1 MPQIIFHPTLFSHL
15 VIFIGTI
22 TMEKIFDDNYFMKEA
37 LKEARKGLEKGEVPV
52 GAVIVCNDKIVARS
66 HNEVE
71 TLQDPTA
78 HAEILA
84 ITAAT
89 HHLGNKYLPGCTLYV
104 TVEPCP
110 MCAAA
115 LYWARPARIVFA
127 TGDPKKGYRLYHPS
141 LLHPR
146 TTVEHGIME
155 EEAQSLM
162 ENFFSDLR
170 RGKY

>member
-1 MPQIIFHPTLFSHL
+1 MNEDLNR
-15 VIFIGTI
+15 
-22 TMEKIFDDNYFMKEA
+22 DDSFFMKEA
-37 LKEARKGLEKGEVPV
+37 LKEARKGMEKGEIPV
-52 GAVIVCNDKIVARS
+52 GAVIVCNGRIVARS

-127 TGDPKKGYRLYHPS
+127 TGDPKKGYRQYKPALMHPK
-141 LLHPR
+141 
-146 TTVEHGIME
+146 TTIDHGILE
-155 EEAQSLM
+155 KEAQALM
-162 ENFFSDLR
+162 EQFFTGLR
-170 RGKY
+170 KKKP

>member
-1 MPQIIFHPTLFSHL
+1 MPQIIFNPTLFSHL
-15 VIFIGTI
+15 GIFILTTI
-22 TMEKIFDDNYFMKEA
+22 MEKIFDDKYFMREA

-52 GAVIVCNDKIVARS
+52 GAVIVCNGKIVARS

-71 TLQDPTA
+71 SLQDPTA

-84 ITAAT
+84 LTAAT
-89 HHLGNKYLPGCTLYV
+89 SHLNNKYIPGCTLYV

-127 TGDPKKGYRLYHPS
+127 TEDPKKGYRRYHPS
-141 LLHPR
+141 LLHPG
-146 TTVEHGIME
+146 TTVGQGILE
-155 EEAQSLM
+155 EEARSLM
-162 ENFFSDLR
+162 EDFFSDLR
-170 RGKY
+170 KGKH